1 MFPFFPNKR
10 FPFFEESQSSSGNQP
25 TGPNMNQNQNQSFP
39 FQQRSQNQQSFN
51 PFDYDN
57 HEFEEENPFSHHFMY
72 PLPPKPKEQKQ
83 ASKENTSDNANK
95 KETTP
100 PISKQLEAMVL
111 DEDGLVDI
119 DKVEKGYKK
128 FMEYAVKVSPAMK
141 NFNDFL
147 K

>member
-1 MFPFFPNKR
+1 MFPFFSNKS
-10 FPFFEESQSSSGNQP
+10 FPFFQDSQSSSGNP
-25 TGPNMNQNQNQSFP
+25 PAGPNINQNQSFP
-39 FQQRSQNQQSFN
+39 FHPGSQNQQGFN

-83 ASKENTSDNANK
+83 TKKETTSKNK

-111 DEDGLVDI
+111 DEDGLVDV